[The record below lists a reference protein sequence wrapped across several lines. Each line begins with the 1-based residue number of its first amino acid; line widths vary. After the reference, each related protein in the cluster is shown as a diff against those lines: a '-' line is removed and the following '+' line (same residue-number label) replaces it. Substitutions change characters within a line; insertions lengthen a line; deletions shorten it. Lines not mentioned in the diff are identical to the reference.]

1 MVLKIIFVFV
11 IILSVMSGLFYLYY
25 KSSQETI
32 ATLHQNNAKLEV
44 AMQTQQA
51 TIKNLKTSFDKQI
64 LLAWKLQVKLLDA
77 ETGYKKLS
85 SKLRRHDLEELSRVK
100 PKLMEKRINRGTKK
114 LLKELES
121 ISGFTQPTSN

>member
-64 LLAWKLQVKLLDA
+64 LLAGKLQVKLLDA
-77 ETGYKKLS
+77 ENGYKKLS

-100 PKLMEKRINRGTKK
+100 PKLMEKRINRGTKR

>member
-64 LLAWKLQVKLLDA
+64 LLAGKLQVKLLDA

-85 SKLRRHDLEELSRVK
+85 SKLRRHDLEELSRTK

-114 LLKELES
+114 LVEELES

>member
-11 IILSVMSGLFYLYY
+11 IILSVMSGVFYLYY

-32 ATLHQNNAKLEV
+32 ATLHQNSAKLEV
-44 AMQTQQA
+44 AVNTQQA
-51 TIKNLKTSFDKQI
+51 TIKSLKTNFDKQI
-64 LLAWKLQVKLLDA
+64 LLAQKLQVKLLDA
-77 ETGYKKLS
+77 ENGYKKLS

>member
-64 LLAWKLQVKLLDA
+64 LLAGKLQVKLLDA
-77 ETGYKKLS
+77 ENGYKKLS

>member
-32 ATLHQNNAKLEV
+32 ATLHQNSAKLEV
-44 AMQTQQA
+44 AVNTQQA
-51 TIKNLKTSFDKQI
+51 TIKSLKTNFDKQI
-64 LLAWKLQVKLLDA
+64 LLAQKLQVKLLDA
-77 ETGYKKLS
+77 ENGYKKLS
-85 SKLRRHDLEELSRVK
+85 SKLRRHNLEELSRIK
-100 PKLMEKRINRGTKK
+100 PKLMEKRINRGTKR
-114 LLKELES
+114 LIEELER